1 MKEDFLN
8 LYRLVVNKD
17 EWVSNSWEGSGELGC
32 WNPHFLMHFN
42 DWELEKVEG
51 LFLKRHPLVVRRKV
65 GDVLSWKESRDG
77 IFSIR
82 SLYHSFMRASS
93 DPFP

>member
-1 MKEDFLN
+1 MKEAFLN

-17 EWVSNSWEGSGELGC
+17 EWVSNSWEGSEELGY
-32 WNPHFLMHFN
+32 WNPHFPRHFN

-65 GDVLSWKESRDG
+65 EDVLSWKESRDG

-82 SLYHSFMRASS
+82 SLYRSFMRASS
-93 DPFP
+93 GPFP